1 MIQNLITE
9 LVCIDCGAN
18 LMRDL
23 AEDGALFD
31 TARGNEGTTSSDT
44 TGFDCLARFHNAWM
58 PHRIEVVIRS
68 TRTSPARAD
77 GPRCGSTPQ
86 SARKEPNDR
95 GAAMSKSS

>member
-31 TARGNEGTTSSDT
+31 TGRGNGGTTSSGL
-44 TGFDCLARFHNAWM
+44 TGFDCPTRMDFG
-58 PHRIEVVIRS
+58 PHVI
-68 TRTSPARAD
+68 D
-77 GPRCGSTPQ
+77 Q
-86 SARKEPNDR
+86 D
-95 GAAMSKSS
+95 